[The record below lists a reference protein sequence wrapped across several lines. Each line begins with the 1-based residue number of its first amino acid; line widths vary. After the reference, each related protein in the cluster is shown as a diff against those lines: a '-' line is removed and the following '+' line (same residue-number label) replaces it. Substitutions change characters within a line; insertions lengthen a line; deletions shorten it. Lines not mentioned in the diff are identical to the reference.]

1 MRLLFLYESEVNMK
15 EIILL
20 KLIVAV
26 VTVVGMAFLAAKGFM
41 GLPSDKQQAKVKE
54 WLIWACIE
62 AEKKLQSGTGQL
74 KLREVYNAFCSV
86 PAFSVIAKFISFDLF
101 SLWVGEALI
110 EAKKMLTT
118 NLDLAKYVYGEAAGK
133 EVEKLKTQIGGG

>member
-1 MRLLFLYESEVNMK
+1 M
-15 EIILL
+15 
-20 KLIVAV
+20 KLINFLITNWYLTIVLLALIY
-26 VTVVGMAFLAAKGFM
+26 TAFLAVKGFM
-41 GLPSDKQQAKVKE
+41 GLSGDKQQAKVKE

-101 SLWVGEALI
+101 SLWVGEALV